1 MTEAKAETSSTDL
14 GARRR
19 SNWADPMVTP
29 FVLQTLR
36 KVFPAAT
43 DGCTTHFEPTRSR
56 TRPVLHCPTPHWA
69 NRPHVAQ
76 RTVCLGVPFAP
87 RVTLN

>member
-43 DGCTTHFEPTRSR
+43 DGCTTH
-56 TRPVLHCPTPHWA
+56 LD
-69 NRPHVAQ
+69 Q
-76 RTVCLGVPFAP
+76 CLAHEAGAALPNTSLGELAA
-87 RVTLN
+87 RRATHQY